1 MTEFSIPSDK
11 IDSVWQCQPIFIF
24 ALIFRNMLIIN
35 LAPINLAIG
44 PNNIKLGMNGVDT
57 KHLLELCVPTYK

>member
-11 IDSVWQCQPIFIF
+11 IDSAWQWQPIFIF
-24 ALIFRNMLIIN
+24 ALIFINMLIN
-35 LAPINLAIG
+35 LAPIGLAIG
-44 PNNIKLGMNGVDT
+44 PNNIKLGMNGVDK

>member
-11 IDSVWQCQPIFIF
+11 IDSAWKCQPFFIF
-24 ALIFRNMLIIN
+24 ALIFGNMLIIS
-35 LAPINLAIG
+35 LAPISLAIG
-44 PNNIKLGMNGVDT
+44 PNNIKLGMNGVDK